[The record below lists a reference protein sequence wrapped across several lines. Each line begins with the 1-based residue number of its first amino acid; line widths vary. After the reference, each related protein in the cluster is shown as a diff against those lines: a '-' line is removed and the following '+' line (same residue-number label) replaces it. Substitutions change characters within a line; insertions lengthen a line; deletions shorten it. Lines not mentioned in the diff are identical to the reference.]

1 MWYREGTITFTQGS
15 NTLVG
20 AGTAWNVT
28 ANGVLPG
35 MIVIGPDNKLYEI
48 KRVIS
53 DTNIVLS
60 EPYTGETQSEVPC
73 RIITTYEG
81 DLTQFS
87 ARFTALMSRMSADSK
102 SMRSWLTALDEVTIE
117 REDGTEVAVKPL
129 IQIVNEHNENVEWY
143 KNNTDAIDAAGDKA
157 REAAASAA
165 AAAESANTA
174 GEKASQASQSASAAE
189 SSKSA
194 AATSAGAAKTSETNA
209 AASQKSAATSAST
222 ATTKASE
229 AATSARDAAASK
241 EAAKSS
247 ETSAA
252 SSASNAA
259 SSATAAG
266 NSAKAAKTSET
277 NARSS
282 ETAAG
287 QSASAAAGSKT
298 AAASSASAAS
308 TSAGQASASA
318 TAAGKSAESA
328 ASSASTATT
337 KAGEATEQASAA
349 ARSASAAKTS
359 ETNAKASETSAESSK
374 TAAASSA
381 SSAASSASSA
391 SASKDEATRQASAA
405 KGSATTASTKATE
418 AAGSATAA
426 AQSKST
432 AESAATRAE
441 TAAKRAEDIAS
452 AVALEDASTT
462 KKGIVQLSSATNSTS
477 ETLAATPKAVKAAY
491 DNAEKRLQKDQNG
504 ADIPD
509 KDRFLSNINVYSK
522 GEVDQKKGMR
532 YVVVNAP
539 AGVQEGKYYPLVIK
553 RNDSHRAS
561 RVVISTP
568 SRSANHRM
576 NNCEFNGFVCAGGWT
591 DRGSYACGMFWAYSS
606 SERAIHSIL
615 MSNKGDTVDSVF
627 YIEGGA
633 FPVEVFLE
641 EGLSVTAPASD
652 YIVAETTYKF
662 GATDPYS
669 ESVAV
674 NLILDFKQGNGF
686 YSSYPVLSKSDI
698 SGNKVYAN
706 DEVIVRSQNAL
717 RMIAGDYGVIWRN
730 DGANTY
736 LLMTDK
742 GDQYGGWN
750 GLRPFAVNNAT
761 GEVTINTPLNSP
773 KGVKGNSDTATKL
786 QTARKISG
794 VPFDG
799 STDITLTA
807 AHVAAFARRATGS
820 YADADGGVPWNAE
833 SGAYNVT
840 RTGDSY
846 ILANFYTG
854 VGSCRTLQ
862 IKAHYKNGGLF
873 YRSSRDGY
881 GFESGWEQV
890 YTTGFRPQPADIN
903 APTAADGWLNSGNG
917 TAFTTAQFIT
927 WLNNQGAFSNK
938 YWIAR
943 CSWYYAN
950 NNYIDD
956 TGCGRIDLS
965 GSVIEVFSNKTTSN
979 YTIRV
984 TTTTTSGHGGVNN
997 AEFIYVYNGSDYSP
1011 GWRRSYNTRNK
1022 PTASD
1027 VGALSLS
1034 GGALTGGLT
1043 AAGEIISKSANG
1055 LRIAYGNYGFFIRN
1069 DGSSTYF
1076 MLTDSG
1082 NSLGTYNSLR
1092 PLIINN
1098 ANGAVTIGNG
1108 LNVTGGINGSLIG
1121 NASTATKLQT
1131 ARNINGVKFDGS
1143 GDININTLV
1152 SRGRVTALSGST
1164 QGTAGIQMYEAY
1176 NNSYPTTYGNVLHM
1190 KGASA
1195 AGEGELLIGWSGTD
1209 GAHAPVYVRSRRD
1222 TSTANWSGWAQVY
1235 TTAHKPTAADVGA
1248 LPSGGGTLSGALTLS
1263 MAAPSVQLRGQG
1275 TDTRQYIMAYRTDG
1289 ATSWYVG
1296 KANNGSD
1303 NAMFWNYTGS
1313 NGIEL
1318 AADGNVRINAKGKQF
1333 TFANNGNLGLVA
1345 SLDQSSVPQGTY
1357 HQVALNTGTVGG
1369 KSYLRKFRGGNTDT
1383 IWHETVQGGFLRWAT
1398 GNADEQEELSIST
1411 GYGVRAR
1418 GEITSLSANGLRVAY
1433 GNYGFFI
1440 RNDGGTTYFMLTA
1453 SGDKFGSWNA
1463 LRPMYINN
1471 ASGAVTM
1478 GNGLSLAGGLN
1489 VTSGN
1494 IRIPTSSTS
1503 WIDMRNNAALS
1514 NSSAVATSSASAIIR
1529 QEHADRHYF
1538 VGGLGNSQFGFY
1550 MINKSRT
1557 ANGTDANAYLQNDG
1571 TWVCG
1576 GNGSFNDVYIR
1587 SDRRS
1592 KRNIRKI
1599 DRALDKLEQIEGV
1612 LYEIQVCG
1620 RYEQSGGLIAQDV
1633 QNVQPELV
1641 TVDHNDQ
1648 SGEPRLRLNYN
1659 GVIGMLVEA
1668 VKELREE
1675 VRELKA
1681 KM

>member
-102 SMRSWLTALDEVTIE
+102 SIRSWLTALDEVTIE
-117 REDGTEVAVKPL
+117 REDGTEVTVKPL
-129 IQIVNEHNENVEWY
+129 MQIVNEHNENVEWY

-174 GEKASQASQSASAAE
+174 GEKASQASQSASAAA
-189 SSKSA
+189 SSQSA
-194 AATSAGAAKTSETNA
+194 ASASATAAKKSETNA

-337 KAGEATEQASAA
+337 KAGQATEQASAA

-359 ETNAKASETSAESSK
+359 ETNAKASETRAESSK

-405 KGSATTASTKATE
+405 KSSATTASTKATE

-426 AQSKST
+426 SQSKST

-477 ETLAATPKAVKAAY
+477 ETLAATPKAVKAAN
-491 DNAEKRLQKDQNG
+491 DNANSRVPSNRKVNG
-504 ADIPD
+504 KALTADITLTP
-509 KDRFLSNINVYSK
+509 KDIGTLNSVTMSFSGGAGWFKLATVTMPQASSIVYIALIGGAGFNVGSPHQAGISELVLRAGNGNPKGITGALWKRTAVGLTNFAWINTS
-522 GEVDQKKGMR
+522 
-532 YVVVNAP
+532 
-539 AGVQEGKYYPLVIK
+539 
-553 RNDSHRAS
+553 
-561 RVVISTP
+561 
-568 SRSANHRM
+568 
-576 NNCEFNGFVCAGGWT
+576 
-591 DRGSYACGMFWAYSS
+591 
-606 SERAIHSIL
+606 
-615 MSNKGDTVDSVF
+615 GDTYDIYVEIGNYATRVNIHWDCTANATVSIYTSPTYSASKPSSVTDGVV
-627 YIEGGA
+627 YTMYSTHQKPTPLDIGALPTTGGTVSG
-633 FPVEVFLE
+633 P
-641 EGLSVTAPASD
+641 LSVTGGLTGSLNGNASTATKLQTARSIGGVVFD
-652 YIVAETTYKF
+652 GSANINLPGVNTT
-662 GATDPYS
+662 
-669 ESVAV
+669 
-674 NLILDFKQGNGF
+674 GNQNTT
-686 YSSYPVLSKSDI
+686 
-698 SGNKVYAN
+698 GNA
-706 DEVIVRSQNAL
+706 A
-717 RMIAGDYGVIWRN
+717 
-730 DGANTY
+730 
-736 LLMTDK
+736 
-742 GDQYGGWN
+742 
-750 GLRPFAVNNAT
+750 
-761 GEVTINTPLNSP
+761 
-773 KGVKGNSDTATKL
+773 TATKL

-881 GFESGWEQV
+881 GFESGWEKV

-943 CSWYYAN
+943 CSWAYAN

-965 GSVIEVFSNKTTSN
+965 GSVIEVFSNKATSH

-997 AEFIYVYNGSDYSP
+997 AEFIYVYNGSDYAP

-1027 VGALSLS
+1027 VGALPLS
-1034 GGALTGGLT
+1034 GGTLSGGLT
-1043 AAGEIISKSANG
+1043 SSGEIVSKYANG
-1055 LRIAYGNYGFFIRN
+1055 FRIAYGNYGFFIRN

-1076 MLTDSG
+1076 MLTASG
-1082 NSLGTYNSLR
+1082 DNLGSWNSLR

-1108 LNVTGGINGSLIG
+1108 LNVTGGVNGSLNG
-1121 NASTATKLQT
+1121 NAATATKLQTARTIGGVSFDGSANINLPGVNIAGNQNTTGNAATATKLAT

-1248 LPSGGGTLSGALTLS
+1248 LPISGGTMTGVLTLQNVS
-1263 MAAPSVQLRGQG
+1263 QPLKTQGGGILANDGNLYINKSGFAGWIDALFMKNSGGTMSGQLKIRS
-1275 TDTRQYIMAYRTDG
+1275 TDG
-1289 ATSWYVG
+1289 
-1296 KANNGSD
+1296 
-1303 NAMFWNYTGS
+1303 
-1313 NGIEL
+1313 L
-1318 AADGNVRINAKGKQF
+1318 RIYDA
-1333 TFANNGNLGLVA
+1333 
-1345 SLDQSSVPQGTY
+1345 
-1357 HQVALNTGTVGG
+1357 
-1369 KSYLRKFRGGNTDT
+1369 
-1383 IWHETVQGGFLRWAT
+1383 
-1398 GNADEQEELSIST
+1398 
-1411 GYGVRAR
+1411 
-1418 GEITSLSANGLRVAY
+1418 AY
-1433 GNYGFFI
+1433 GMIFRRSENNFYLI
-1440 RNDGGTTYFMLTA
+1440 PTA
-1453 SGDKFGSWNA
+1453 KDQGENGDIGS
-1463 LRPMYINN
+1463 LRPFYVDLTN
-1471 ASGAVTM
+1471 GRVTM
-1478 GNGLSLAGGLN
+1478 GNGAVVNGGLGLGVVN
-1489 VTSGN
+1489 GLGGNSIVLGDNDTGFKQNGDGILDVYANSAHVFRFVNSTLQSLKPLSVTGD
-1494 IRIPTSSTS
+1494 ITSSAWVYANRFS
-1503 WIDMRNNAALS
+1503 INSGSGAWIDMRNQNVIFGRNAVSTNSAQALL
-1514 NSSAVATSSASAIIR
+1514 R
-1529 QEHADRHYF
+1529 QDHADRKF
-1538 VGGLGNSQFGFY
+1538 FLGGLGNSQFGFY
-1550 MINKSRT
+1550 MINNSRT
-1557 ANGTDANAYLQNDG
+1557 ANGTDAAAYLQNDG
-1571 TWVCG
+1571 TWVCA

-1599 DRALDKLEQIEGV
+1599 ERALDKLEQIEGV

>member
-117 REDGTEVAVKPL
+117 REDGTEVTVKPL
-129 IQIVNEHNENVEWY
+129 MQIVNEHNENVEWY

-174 GEKASQASQSASAAE
+174 GEKASQASQSASAAA
-189 SSKSA
+189 SSQSA
-194 AATSAGAAKTSETNA
+194 ASASATAAKKSETNA
-209 AASQKSAATSAST
+209 AASQQSAATSAST

-247 ETSAA
+247 ETNASLSA
-252 SSASNAA
+252 SSAA

-277 NARSS
+277 NAKSS
-282 ETAAG
+282 ETAAA

-426 AQSKST
+426 SQSKT
-432 AESAATRAE
+432 AAESAATRAE
-441 TAAKRAEDIAS
+441 AAADRAEEIAG
-452 AVALEDASTT
+452 AVAMEDASLTT
-462 KKGIVQLSSATNSTS
+462 KGVVKLSSAVDSTS
-477 ETLAATPKAVKAAY
+477 ESLAATPKAVKAAN
-491 DNAEKRLQKDQNG
+491 DNANSRVPSNRKVNG
-504 ADIPD
+504 KALTADITLTP
-509 KDRFLSNINVYSK
+509 KDIGTLNSVTMSFSGGAGWFKLATVTMPQASSIVYIALIGGAGYNVGSPHQAGISELVLRAGNGNPKGITGALWKRTAVGLTNFAWINTS
-522 GEVDQKKGMR
+522 
-532 YVVVNAP
+532 
-539 AGVQEGKYYPLVIK
+539 
-553 RNDSHRAS
+553 
-561 RVVISTP
+561 
-568 SRSANHRM
+568 
-576 NNCEFNGFVCAGGWT
+576 
-591 DRGSYACGMFWAYSS
+591 
-606 SERAIHSIL
+606 
-615 MSNKGDTVDSVF
+615 GDTYDIYVEIGNYATSVNIHWDCTANASVSV
-627 YIEGGA
+627 YTSPTYSASKPSSVTDGVVYTMYSTHQKPTPLDIGALPTTGGTVSG
-633 FPVEVFLE
+633 P
-641 EGLSVTAPASD
+641 LSVTGGLTGSLNGNAS
-652 YIVAETTYKF
+652 
-662 GATDPYS
+662 
-669 ESVAV
+669 
-674 NLILDFKQGNGF
+674 
-686 YSSYPVLSKSDI
+686 
-698 SGNKVYAN
+698 
-706 DEVIVRSQNAL
+706 
-717 RMIAGDYGVIWRN
+717 
-730 DGANTY
+730 
-736 LLMTDK
+736 
-742 GDQYGGWN
+742 
-750 GLRPFAVNNAT
+750 
-761 GEVTINTPLNSP
+761 
-773 KGVKGNSDTATKL
+773 TATKL
-786 QTARKISG
+786 QTARSIGG
-794 VPFDG
+794 VVFDG
-799 STDITLTA
+799 SANINLPGVNTTGNQNTTGNAATA
-807 AHVAAFARRATGS
+807 TKLQTARTI
-820 YADADGGVPWNAE
+820 GGV
-833 SGAYNVT
+833 SFDGT
-840 RTGDSY
+840 
-846 ILANFYTG
+846 ANINLPG
-854 VGSCRTLQ
+854 V
-862 IKAHYKNGGLF
+862 N
-873 YRSSRDGY
+873 
-881 GFESGWEQV
+881 
-890 YTTGFRPQPADIN
+890 TTGNQN
-903 APTAADGWLNSGNG
+903 
-917 TAFTTAQFIT
+917 TT
-927 WLNNQGAFSNK
+927 
-938 YWIAR
+938 
-943 CSWYYAN
+943 
-950 NNYIDD
+950 
-956 TGCGRIDLS
+956 
-965 GSVIEVFSNKTTSN
+965 
-979 YTIRV
+979 
-984 TTTTTSGHGGVNN
+984 
-997 AEFIYVYNGSDYSP
+997 
-1011 GWRRSYNTRNK
+1011 
-1022 PTASD
+1022 
-1027 VGALSLS
+1027 
-1034 GGALTGGLT
+1034 
-1043 AAGEIISKSANG
+1043 
-1055 LRIAYGNYGFFIRN
+1055 
-1069 DGSSTYF
+1069 
-1076 MLTDSG
+1076 
-1082 NSLGTYNSLR
+1082 
-1092 PLIINN
+1092 
-1098 ANGAVTIGNG
+1098 
-1108 LNVTGGINGSLIG
+1108 G
-1121 NASTATKLQT
+1121 NAATATKLQT

-1176 NNSYPTTYGNVLHM
+1176 NNSYPTMYGNVLHM

-1195 AGEGELLIGWSGTD
+1195 SGEGEMLVGWSGTD

-1235 TTAHKPTAADVGA
+1235 TTAHKPTAKDVGAAQTFSASYSTGAGNWTTAEFIAWLKERGAFAVPYWMMKGSWSYADNKIITDTGVGNICLAGAVIEVLGHEGAMTIRVTTPTTTTGGGIASAQFTYINHGSAYAPAWRRDYNTTLKPTAADVGA
-1248 LPSGGGTLSGALTLS
+1248 LPISGGTMTGVLTLQNVS
-1263 MAAPSVQLRGQG
+1263 QPLKTQGGGILANDGNLYINKSGFAGWIDALFMKNSGGTMSGQLKIRS
-1275 TDTRQYIMAYRTDG
+1275 TDG
-1289 ATSWYVG
+1289 
-1296 KANNGSD
+1296 
-1303 NAMFWNYTGS
+1303 
-1313 NGIEL
+1313 L
-1318 AADGNVRINAKGKQF
+1318 RIYDA
-1333 TFANNGNLGLVA
+1333 
-1345 SLDQSSVPQGTY
+1345 
-1357 HQVALNTGTVGG
+1357 
-1369 KSYLRKFRGGNTDT
+1369 
-1383 IWHETVQGGFLRWAT
+1383 
-1398 GNADEQEELSIST
+1398 
-1411 GYGVRAR
+1411 
-1418 GEITSLSANGLRVAY
+1418 AY
-1433 GNYGFFI
+1433 GMIFRRSENNFYLI
-1440 RNDGGTTYFMLTA
+1440 PTA
-1453 SGDKFGSWNA
+1453 KDQGENGDIGS
-1463 LRPMYINN
+1463 LRPFYVDLTN
-1471 ASGAVTM
+1471 GRVTM
-1478 GNGLSLAGGLN
+1478 GNGAVVNGGLGLGVVN
-1489 VTSGN
+1489 GLGGNSIVLGDNDTGFKQNGDGILDVYANSAHVFRFVNSTLQSLKPLSVTGD
-1494 IRIPTSSTS
+1494 ITSSAWVYANRFS
-1503 WIDMRNNAALS
+1503 INSGSGAWIDMRNQNVIFGGNAVSTNSAQALL
-1514 NSSAVATSSASAIIR
+1514 R
-1529 QEHADRHYF
+1529 QDHADRKF
-1538 VGGLGNSQFGFY
+1538 FLGGLGNSQFGFY
-1550 MINKSRT
+1550 MINNSRT

-1599 DRALDKLEQIEGV
+1599 ERALDKLDRIEGV
-1612 LYEIQVCG
+1612 LYEIQVCD